1 MNDDQGT
8 HVVIG
13 ASGGIGNAV
22 TRLLASKGEVVRAVN
37 RSGKIDVPEG
47 VEVAA
52 ADATDPTSTRKACEG
67 ASVVYNCVHPTPGE
81 EYERFVTMAANIID
95 GAESAGA
102 KLILAASV
110 YPYGKVDKPMTEDMP
125 DRPVEPTGKL
135 HAKGVQMAMEAH
147 EKGRV
152 RVSVGRSS
160 NYYGPNAGR
169 SYAGDLIF
177 HNALLGE
184 SALVIGNVD
193 TPHTYTYVDDF
204 ATGLVTLGSREEA
217 LGEIWHVPC
226 AETITTRQF
235 IEMVYKEAGEEPK
248 IRDGTRIPLTF
259 MSLYN
264 SKMKFALQV
273 LEITDRAVIC
283 LNLMLRLLDLIPRP
297 TSKLPSAPWIGIE
310 RSTGSGKRRREDEWK

>member
-1 MNDDQGT
+1 MNSHQGAQ
-8 HVVIG
+8 VVIG

-22 TRLLASKGEVVRAVN
+22 TRLLAAKGEAVRAVN
-37 RSGKIDVPEG
+37 RSGIIDVPEG

-52 ADATDPTSTRKACEG
+52 ADATDPTSTLKACEG
-67 ASVVYNCVHPTPGE
+67 AAVVYNCVHPTPGE
-81 EYERFVTMAANIID
+81 DYDRFVTMSANILS
-95 GAESAGA
+95 GAKEAGA

-125 DRPVEPTGKL
+125 DRPVEPTGEL
-135 HAKGVQMAMEAH
+135 HAKGVRMAIEAH

-160 NYYGPNAGR
+160 NYFGPNAGR

-184 SALVIGNVD
+184 TAVVIGDVN

-204 ATGLVTLGSREEA
+204 ASGLITLGRQEGA

-235 IEMVYKEAGEEPK
+235 IEIVYKEAGAEPK
-248 IRDGTRIPLTF
+248 IRAGTRIPLTV
-259 MSLYN
+259 MSLFS

-273 LEITDRAVIC
+273 LYQFDRPFIVDHSKYDKAFGS
-283 LNLMLRLLDLIPRP
+283 NPTPHQEATMRTLDWYRE
-297 TSKLPSAPWIGIE
+297 KYGI
-310 RSTGSGKRRREDEWK
+310 R